1 MPSRSFLRKDAWE
14 AKVLR
19 FCMPTNAYSVILT
32 EQLSWAQN
40 SRLVYWLRNRP
51 VCCSLN
57 NVVYFSHMD
66 GLEEAGGK
74 AELFRHPASTP
85 LIVPP
90 FPGSIL
96 SQFTKTHLHSS
107 L

>member
-1 MPSRSFLRKDAWE
+1 M
-14 AKVLR
+14 
-19 FCMPTNAYSVILT
+19 
-32 EQLSWAQN
+32 
-40 SRLVYWLRNRP
+40 
-51 VCCSLN
+51 CCSLN